1 MFEFECSCEMKKHR
15 APLEG
20 YEISSGAIEKLPQLL
35 KNYHR
40 VYMVA
45 DRNTYRAAGKRVETI
60 LKANDMHHQTLIL
73 DDEVVLPNA
82 ETLGR
87 ILLYAHDLD
96 AKSDI
101 FRYSPLPDLILAV
114 GSGTINDS
122 CRLTSY
128 RMGLPYAVVA
138 TAPSMDGYASAGTPL
153 LHDGTK
159 STVQGTTPKYII
171 GDLDVL
177 KEAPYEMMLAGIGD
191 MFGKYTGMLDWEL
204 ARDYSGEYFCE
215 KIKNDVLDA
224 TNLCLENGYR
234 LADRDPDCV
243 KNIMEGFLV
252 TGLGMAYTGNSRP
265 ASGSEHIVAHA
276 WELADVEAGNPPHL
290 HGLEVCEATRLIAIM
305 YKMLLEETEDAHLRE
320 LIGKYIPYFDA
331 VEEFCVKMKIPP
343 TVTDRDGILKG
354 IHRALVMR
362 DRYTILFYLRDQGWL
377 EEYAQ
382 RAADRLTLL
391 VTQ

>member
-35 KNYHR
+35 KDYHR

-87 ILLYAHDLD
+87 ILLYAHDLN

-177 KEAPYEMMLAGIGD
+177 KEAPYETPTLPPLTRMASNSC
-191 MFGKYTGMLDWEL
+191 
-204 ARDYSGEYFCE
+204 AVSS
-215 KIKNDVLDA
+215 IK
-224 TNLCLENGYR
+224 
-234 LADRDPDCV
+234 
-243 KNIMEGFLV
+243 
-252 TGLGMAYTGNSRP
+252 TGNGFFIP
-265 ASGSEHIVAHA
+265 MGEQ
-276 WELADVEAGNPPHL
+276 PP
-290 HGLEVCEATRLIAIM
+290 
-305 YKMLLEETEDAHLRE
+305 
-320 LIGKYIPYFDA
+320 
-331 VEEFCVKMKIPP
+331 
-343 TVTDRDGILKG
+343 
-354 IHRALVMR
+354 
-362 DRYTILFYLRDQGWL
+362 
-377 EEYAQ
+377 
-382 RAADRLTLL
+382 
-391 VTQ
+391 